1 MAGKTP
7 FVLIARIRVKEGM
20 VEKCLNLAEIVDKA
34 VEASEP
40 GMIFHNFDSD
50 PDDPS
55 CFIWTEVY
63 KNSDAFLYHVSNPP
77 VTEYIEKQTEIAES
91 VSLEIYGEISQEMTE
106 TLDALP
112 FPVKHFKTTSVGY
125 IRSEHF
131 A

>member
-1 MAGKTP
+1 MAGATP

-20 VEKCLNLAEIVDKA
+20 VEECLDLAETVDKA
-34 VEASEP
+34 VETSEP

-55 CFIWTEVY
+55 GFTWTEVY
-63 KNSDAFLYHVSNPP
+63 KNSQAFLYHASNPP
-77 VTEYIEKQTEIAES
+77 VMEYIEKQAEIAEAI
-91 VSLEIYGEISQEMTE
+91 SLEIYGEISQEMTG

-112 FPVKHFKTTSVGY
+112 FPVKHFKTTRVGY
-125 IRSEHF
+125 IRSEYF